1 MAELRGL
8 ALVIGINDYDQY
20 KKLDHAVHDAEAIA
34 DKLKSL
40 GFDVIPAYDIEDLRS
55 AELLDQFDKE
65 LTKYPLGIFFYAG
78 HGVEIEHNNLLLM
91 KNAPNT
97 DLKNTI
103 NHFSID
109 LQTVVDDM
117 CSRCQTNILIIDA
130 CRDNPGFRSLG
141 LSTSMAPI
149 DVPAGTMIAY
159 STSPGH
165 RAKDYGM
172 ENHSVYTGAILK
184 HLEEEGLEI
193 EMLFKKVRATVSSLT
208 GGEQITWEH
217 TSLLG
222 KVCLNPGKKVNLSS
236 LGYAYDAIADKN
248 YHNDIISRFR
258 NYTYDIQAAAL
269 AEFEKSNNTDP
280 NMQFVVGRNILQ
292 AAEGNCWACQSVIK
306 NENGSLEKYTDR
318 NGNNHV
324 LNGILFEIYFN
335 SNGEFR
341 YHNFKSS
348 YINELTD
355 LSSNPKFSK
364 SFEFI
369 RTALSSFSNN
379 ILYTPSP
386 ERNIT
391 NFELKLDKYMDPYWG
406 GENGL
411 CITSLVSNN
420 KELIT
425 TNREDGAWGMDYSEN
440 LEVLKQKLSKLYSIP
455 IKNIAI
461 TSNIENP
468 KDIHLGGRYIVD
480 VIR

>member
-1 MAELRGL
+1 MENHRGL
-8 ALVIGINDYDQY
+8 ALVIGINDYDQH
-20 KKLDHAVHDAEAIA
+20 KKLDHAVNDAKAIA
-34 DKLKSL
+34 NKLQSL
-40 GFDVIPAYDIEDLRS
+40 GFDVIAEFDIEDVRS
-55 AELLDQFDKE
+55 AELLDKFNEE
-65 LTKYPLGIFFYAG
+65 LKKYPLGIFFYAG

-91 KNAPNT
+91 RNAPNT
-97 DLKNTI
+97 ELKNSI
-103 NHFSID
+103 KHFSID
-109 LQTVVDDM
+109 LQDVVNDM
-117 CSRCQTNILIIDA
+117 CERCQTNILIIDA

-165 RAKDYGM
+165 KAKDYGM

-222 KVCLNPGKKVNLSS
+222 KVCLNPGRKVNLSS
-236 LGYAYDAIADKN
+236 LGYSYEAIADKN
-248 YHNDIISRFR
+248 YNNDIISRFR
-258 NYTYDIQAAAL
+258 AYNYDIQEAAL
-269 AEFEKSNNTDP
+269 AEFEKSSNNDP
-280 NMQFVVGRNILQ
+280 NMQFVIGRNILQ
-292 AAEGNCWACQSVIK
+292 AAVGNCWACQRVIK
-306 NENGSLEKYTDR
+306 NEYGSLEKYTDK
-318 NGNNHV
+318 NGYNHV

-341 YHNFKSS
+341 YHNFKSD
-348 YINELTD
+348 YINEISE
-355 LSSNPKFSK
+355 LSSNPKFTN

-369 RTALSSFSNN
+369 KIALSSYSNN
-379 ILYTPSP
+379 LLFIPTP
-386 ERNIT
+386 ERVIA
-391 NFELKLDKYMDPYWG
+391 NFELKLDKYVDPYFG

-411 CITSLVSNN
+411 CITSLVSDN

-425 TNREDGAWGMDYSEN
+425 TKKEDGAWGMEYSEN
-440 LEVLKQKLSKLYSIP
+440 LDVLKKKLSKLYSIP
-455 IKNIAI
+455 YKSIAI

-468 KDIHLGGRYIVD
+468 KDIHLGGRYILD